1 MKKVIFYTDIM
12 GVLGVEAVNNNY
24 ILLSY
29 FIEEHTSIDY
39 IQRTIDEFRIVQS
52 GEKTFEEVFEE
63 KYGTIAISYDAG
75 EMECDKDTV
84 YFISNHPDLEPSLE
98 MPLQELIDLLV
109 EWKAFREQ
117 RRIE

>member
-1 MKKVIFYTDIM
+1 MKKVIFYVDIM
-12 GVLGVEAVNNNY
+12 GVQDVRPSDNKY

-29 FIEEHTSIDY
+29 FIGEHPSPDNVQILIEDFKT
-39 IQRTIDEFRIVQS
+39 VQS

-63 KYGTIAISYDAG
+63 KYGTIAVSVTAG

-84 YFISNHPDLEPSLE
+84 YFISNHPELEPSLE